1 MKLLKRLMPKDSF
14 YLILFIC
21 ISLIGASAVWVSK
34 EKVNLAEVPE
44 VEKEKREEEIKLD
57 LSEEDV
63 VRKPKETRLKV
74 VPPREDV
81 KEVVKKEAPKEEP
94 KPEPKVQ
101 EQPQVEKQ
109 QEVVKPE
116 ETETVTSESVEVKNT
131 KLKKPVEG
139 KVYKD
144 FSKDKLVYS
153 KTLDEWGAHLGIDIS
168 AKEGTSVLAAS
179 NGVVTMVR
187 NDEKLGSTI
196 VIDHGGGLETIYKN
210 IVGSTVS
217 SGQKIKTGEV
227 IAKVSKGIG
236 FEKLDEAHLHFEVL
250 ERGVQVDPKGY
261 F

>member
-34 EKVNLAEVPE
+34 EKINLAEVPE
-44 VEKEKREEEIKLD
+44 VEKEKVVDEEIKLD

-63 VRKPKETRLKV
+63 VRKPKEKIEV
-74 VPPREDV
+74 VPP
-81 KEVVKKEAPKEEP
+81 KEEAKPESEPKPEP
-94 KPEPKVQ
+94 KPEPKV
-101 EQPQVEKQ
+101 EDQPKPEKQ
-109 QEVVKPE
+109 EEAKQQE

-139 KVYKD
+139 KVYKN

-153 KTLDEWGAHLGIDIS
+153 KTLDEWSTHLGIDIAS
-168 AKEGTSVLAAS
+168 KEGTNVVSAS
-179 NGVVTMVR
+179 DGVVTLVK
-187 NDEKLGSTI
+187 NDDKLGATI
-196 VIDHGGGLETIYKN
+196 VIDHGAGLETIYKN
-210 IVGSTVS
+210 IVGSSVS
-217 SGQKIKTGEV
+217 SGQKVKTGEV

-236 FEKLDEAHLHFEVL
+236 YEKLDEAHLHFEVL
-250 ERGVQVDPKGY
+250 ERGIQVDPNKY